1 MIYTVDVPVGIGQTV
16 YKLGNFNRI
25 TETTVE
31 AIILRAGET
40 KIKLACNT
48 MYETS
53 LKTLG
58 KTWWLTLEDAVNY
71 VEFKNK
77 GLQNTRGKV

>member
-48 MYETS
+48 MHETS

-58 KTWWLTLEDAVNY
+58 RTWWLTRDEAESW
-71 VEFKNK
+71 VEKNNRK
-77 GLQNTRGKV
+77 IL

>member
-1 MIYTVDVPVGIGQTV
+1 MIYTIDVPVGIGQTV

-25 TETTVE
+25 IETTVE

-48 MYETS
+48 MHETS
-53 LKTLG
+53 LKTLSRN
-58 KTWWLTLEDAVNY
+58 WWLTLEDAVNY

-77 GLQNTRGKV
+77 NLKNTRS

>member
-1 MIYTVDVPVGIGQTV
+1 MIYTIDVPVGIGQTV

-40 KIKLACNT
+40 KIKLACNA

-53 LKTLG
+53 IKTLG
-58 KTWWLTLEDAVNY
+58 KMWWLTLEDAVNY

-77 GLQNTRGKV
+77 KLKNTRS

>member
-1 MIYTVDVPVGIGQTV
+1 MIYTIDVPVVIGQTV
-16 YKLGNFNRI
+16 YKLGNFYKI
-25 TETTVE
+25 VETTVD

-48 MYETS
+48 MHETS
-53 LKTLG
+53 IKTLG

>member
-25 TETTVE
+25 VETTVE

-48 MYETS
+48 MHETS

-58 KTWWLTLEDAVNY
+58 RTWWLTLEDAETW
-71 VEFKNK
+71 VEKNNK
-77 GLQNTRGKV
+77 KIL

>member
-1 MIYTVDVPVGIGQTV
+1 MIYTIDVPVGIGQTV

-25 TETTVE
+25 VETKVE
-31 AIILRAGET
+31 AIVVRAEGVYV
-40 KIKLACNT
+40 KLECNS

-58 KTWWLTLEDAVNY
+58 KTRWTDQVAAENY
-71 VEFKNK
+71 IEWKSK
-77 GLQNTRGKV
+77 GLK

>member
-1 MIYTVDVPVGIGQTV
+1 MIYTVDVPVAIGQTV
-16 YKLGNFNRI
+16 YKLGNFDRI
-25 TETTVE
+25 VETTVE

-40 KIKLACNT
+40 KIKLACNA

-53 LKTLG
+53 IKTLG
-58 KTWWLTLEDAVNY
+58 KMWWLTLEDAVNY

-77 GLQNTRGKV
+77 KLKNTRS

>member
-1 MIYTVDVPVGIGQTV
+1 MIYTIDVPVEIGQTV

-25 TETTVE
+25 VETKVE
-31 AIILRAGET
+31 AIIPRAGET

-48 MYETS
+48 MHETS

-77 GLQNTRGKV
+77 NLKNTRS

>member
-25 TETTVE
+25 TETKVE
-31 AIILRAGET
+31 AIVVRAEGVYV
-40 KIKLACNT
+40 KLECNS

-58 KTWWLTLEDAVNY
+58 KTWWTDQVAAENY
-71 VEFKNK
+71 VEWKSK
-77 GLQNTRGKV
+77 GLK

>member
-48 MYETS
+48 MHETS

-58 KTWWLTLEDAVNY
+58 RTWWLTLEDAETL
-71 VEFKNK
+71 VEKNNK
-77 GLQNTRGKV
+77 KIL

>member
-1 MIYTVDVPVGIGQTV
+1 MIYTVDVPVEIGQTV

-25 TETTVE
+25 TETFVE

-48 MYETS
+48 LHETS

-58 KTWWLTLEDAVNY
+58 RTWWLTLEDAESW
-71 VEFKNK
+71 VEKHNK
-77 GLQNTRGKV
+77 KIL

>member
-1 MIYTVDVPVGIGQTV
+1 MIYTIEVPVAIGQTV
-16 YKLGNFNRI
+16 YKLGNFDRI
-25 TETTVE
+25 TETFVE

-48 MYETS
+48 MHETS

-58 KTWWLTLEDAVNY
+58 RTWWTDLEAAVNY
-71 VEFKNK
+71 VENK
-77 GLQNTRGKV
+77 KKRS

>member
-1 MIYTVDVPVGIGQTV
+1 MIYTVDVPVGISQTV

-25 TETTVE
+25 VETKVE

-48 MYETS
+48 MHETS

-58 KTWWLTLEDAVNY
+58 KTWWLTLEDAETC
-71 VEFKNK
+71 VERMIKRSLNS
-77 GLQNTRGKV
+77 

>member
-25 TETTVE
+25 VETTVE
-31 AIILRAGET
+31 AIVVRAEGT
-40 KIKLACNT
+40 YVKLECNSV
-48 MYETS
+48 YETS
-53 LKTLG
+53 LKTLSRN
-58 KTWWLTLEDAVNY
+58 WWLTLEDAVNY

-77 GLQNTRGKV
+77 NLKNTRS

>member
-16 YKLGNFNRI
+16 YKLGNFDRI
-25 TETTVE
+25 VETTVE

-40 KIKLACNT
+40 KIKLACNS

-53 LKTLG
+53 IKTLG
-58 KTWWLTLEDAVNY
+58 KMWWLTLEDAINY

-77 GLQNTRGKV
+77 KLKNTRRK

>member
-1 MIYTVDVPVGIGQTV
+1 MIYTVDVPVGIGQKV

-25 TETTVE
+25 RETKVE

-48 MYETS
+48 MHETS

-58 KTWWLTLEDAVNY
+58 KTWWINLEDAETW
-71 VEFKNK
+71 VEKNNK
-77 GLQNTRGKV
+77 KIL

>member
-25 TETTVE
+25 IETTVE
-31 AIILRAGET
+31 AIVLRAGET

-48 MYETS
+48 MHETS

-58 KTWWLTLEDAVNY
+58 RTWWLTKEDAETW
-71 VEFKNK
+71 VEKNNK
-77 GLQNTRGKV
+77 KIL

>member
-25 TETTVE
+25 RETKVE

-48 MYETS
+48 MHETS

-58 KTWWLTLEDAVNY
+58 KTWWINLEDAETW
-71 VEFKNK
+71 VEKNNK
-77 GLQNTRGKV
+77 KIL

>member
-1 MIYTVDVPVGIGQTV
+1 MIYTIDVPVEIGQTV

-48 MYETS
+48 MHETS

-58 KTWWLTLEDAVNY
+58 RTWWLTLEDAETW
-71 VEFKNK
+71 VEKNNK
-77 GLQNTRGKV
+77 KIL